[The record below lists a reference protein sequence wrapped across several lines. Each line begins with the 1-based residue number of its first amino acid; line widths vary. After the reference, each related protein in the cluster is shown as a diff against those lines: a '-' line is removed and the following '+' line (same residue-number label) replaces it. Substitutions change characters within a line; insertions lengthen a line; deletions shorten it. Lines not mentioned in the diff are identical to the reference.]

1 MRRHSPGDAQLLHL
15 LRHREHNAARSPAP
29 RLLMDNLI
37 SRYRCADEQ
46 QRCRHPFPQLQ
57 FPGTMKRQT
66 RPFAVE
72 IKGVR
77 KRPSKNLFG
86 RRQAH
91 HGDAQPSGANQDLA
105 AMWASFGQITND
117 GARNNVIVLDCATPA
132 SPIVERQIRVLP
144 DLREVAS
151 NEAPVLK
158 KARRPRS
165 SKPEQV
171 LEPAYQESNELAIQ
185 VETKEAEPLA
195 DTLASSQKSRC
206 KLWPGRKQLPR
217 GERWKER
224 RLPPIC
230 WR

>member
-1 MRRHSPGDAQLLHL
+1 MCRR
-15 LRHREHNAARSPAP
+15 AAALPPLS
-29 RLLMDNLI
+29 
-37 SRYRCADEQ
+37 
-46 QRCRHPFPQLQ
+46 PQLQ

-77 KRPSKNLFG
+77 KRSSNNLFG
-86 RRQAH
+86 RLPSH
-91 HGDAQPSGANQDLA
+91 DGDARPRAAHEDLA
-105 AMWASFGQITND
+105 SVWASFGQIAND
-117 GARNNVIVLDCATPA
+117 GAHNNVVVLDCATPA
-132 SPIVERQIRVLP
+132 SPTVERPLRVLP

-165 SKPEQV
+165 AKPKQV
-171 LEPAYQESNELAIQ
+171 PEPAYHQSDELAIQ
-185 VETKEAEPLA
+185 ADAEEVEPLA
-195 DTLASSQKSRC
+195 VISTPVQKSRR
-206 KLWPGRKQLPR
+206 KPWPGRKQLPR

-230 WR
+230 WK

>member
-1 MRRHSPGDAQLLHL
+1 MCRR
-15 LRHREHNAARSPAP
+15 AAALPPLS
-29 RLLMDNLI
+29 
-37 SRYRCADEQ
+37 
-46 QRCRHPFPQLQ
+46 PQLQ

-77 KRPSKNLFG
+77 KRSSNNLFG
-86 RRQAH
+86 RLPSH
-91 HGDAQPSGANQDLA
+91 DGDAQPRGAHEDLA

-117 GARNNVIVLDCATPA
+117 GAHNNVVVLDCATPA
-132 SPIVERQIRVLP
+132 SPIVERPLRVLP

-165 SKPEQV
+165 AKPEQV
-171 LEPAYQESNELAIQ
+171 PEPAYHESDELAIQ
-185 VETKEAEPLA
+185 VETEEAEPLA
-195 DTLASSQKSRC
+195 DMSTPSQKSRR
-206 KLWPGRKQLPR
+206 KPWPGRKQLPR
-217 GERWKER
+217 GERWKQR

-230 WR
+230 WK